1 MSNVKYMT
9 NETLLYYYER
19 TRKQQ
24 AKVLVFNMLLLPF
37 ILWLFLQLTRENEA
51 VYEQF
56 LVYVKYIIVFA
67 ELVLLSLVIWFLAN
81 PAKFYIKLTNY
92 EFSSLHPNFKAWTFS
107 VNPNEIVEI
116 EQSTDREA
124 QSSIISVKLIN
135 GSSYSLSPNY
145 AYSRKKLY
153 QALRL
158 ANPNIK
164 IPKNT
169 WLFSY
174 KR

>member
-1 MSNVKYMT
+1 MT

-24 AKVLVFNMLLLPF
+24 AKVLAFNMLFLPF
-37 ILWLFLQLTRENEA
+37 ILWLILLLARENQA
-51 VYEQF
+51 DYEQF
-56 LVYVKYIIVFA
+56 LVYLKYIFVIA
-67 ELVLLSLVIWFLAN
+67 ELVLLSLVVWFLTH
-81 PAKFYIKLTNY
+81 PSKFYIKLTKS
-92 EFSSLHPNFKAWTFS
+92 EFSSFHPIFKAWTFS
-107 VNPNEIVEI
+107 VSPKEIVEI
-116 EQSTDREA
+116 EQSSDREA
-124 QSSIISVKLIN
+124 ESTTISIKLVN

-158 ANPNIK
+158 LNPNIK
-164 IPKNT
+164 TPKNT

>member
-1 MSNVKYMT
+1 MT

-24 AKVLVFNMLLLPF
+24 AKVLAFNMLFLPF
-37 ILWLFLQLTRENEA
+37 ILWLFLQLVRENQA

-56 LVYVKYIIVFA
+56 LVYAKYIIAIA
-67 ELVLLSLVIWFLAN
+67 ELVLLSLVVWFLTH
-81 PAKFYIKLTNY
+81 PAKFYIKLTNS
-92 EFSSLHPNFKAWTFS
+92 EFSSFHPVFKEWTFS
-107 VNPNEIVEI
+107 VSPQEIVEI
-116 EQSTDREA
+116 EQNTDREA
-124 QSSIISVKLIN
+124 QSSIILVKLTN

-158 ANPNIK
+158 VNPNIK
-164 IPKNT
+164 TQKNT